1 MSAAIV
7 ARSRGCQRAGGATIR
22 GWGASQSLPGHN
34 RMNGGRTVKR
44 RGIQSDMTVDTIR
57 RHGRRPILAR
67 RQTLVAAALA
77 GLLAWSGYATVAMV
91 EHGRDAR
98 AERAMISQLRAE
110 LAQARRDS
118 AAIRADIARTAQL
131 MDERNARLA
140 ALLGQAGPADTR
152 LVLASASQPAP
163 VVARDNPLAPL
174 IAAEGRQLAIARQAA
189 AATDARY
196 QSTRTL
202 IAQLGLD
209 PRRFAPQSRIAMGG
223 PLEESRNAPAGEAA
237 MADLLSS
244 WNRLSQLGSATLSLP
259 SRLPVANF
267 TMTSGF
273 GVRYDPFN
281 GRAAMHAGVDFAG
294 AHGEP
299 VMAAA
304 EGVVVRAGW
313 AGGYGNVIDIDHG
326 RGISTRYG
334 HLSRIQVRVGD
345 RVVAGDQIARM
356 GSTGR
361 STGTHLHF
369 EIRVD
374 GQAVDPM
381 PYLRAA
387 PQIAAAQQLARQ
399 AMGGP
404 VATVSTATPLPA
416 PVRSPDV
423 TTAAPA
429 APMSPIP

>member
-1 MSAAIV
+1 MNSFAT
-7 ARSRGCQRAGGATIR
+7 ARPARPGGI
-22 GWGASQSLPGHN
+22 
-34 RMNGGRTVKR
+34 
-44 RGIQSDMTVDTIR
+44 
-57 RHGRRPILAR
+57 AR
-67 RQTLVAAALA
+67 RQTLLSVALA
-77 GLLAWSGYATVAMV
+77 GLLAWSGFATVQLAALD
-91 EHGRDAR
+91 RNAD
-98 AERAMISQLRAE
+98 AERSTVAQLRAQ
-110 LAQARRDS
+110 LAQARSDR
-118 AAIRADIARTAQL
+118 AAIEADIELRAQRI
-131 MDERNARLA
+131 DARNAQLA
-140 ALLGQAGPADTR
+140 ALLAQPEPAGAR
-152 LVLASASQPAP
+152 LVLASASGPAIGH
-163 VVARDNPLAPL
+163 DGDSPLAPL
-174 IAAEGRQLAIARQAA
+174 VAAEGRQLVIARQAA
-189 AATDARY
+189 AAADARY

-202 IAQLGLD
+202 IARLGLD
-209 PRRFAPQSRIAMGG
+209 TRRFAPQSRMGMGG
-223 PLEESRNAPAGEAA
+223 PVEDARGAPAGEAA

-244 WNRLSQLGSATLSLP
+244 WNRLSQLGAATLSLP

-299 VMAAA
+299 VVAAA

-326 RGISTRYG
+326 RGMMTRYG
-334 HLSRIQVRVGD
+334 HLSRVQVRVGD
-345 RVVAGDQIARM
+345 RVVAGDQIGKM

-374 GQAVDPM
+374 GQAVNPM

-404 VATVSTATPLPA
+404 VVTASTATPLPA
-416 PVRSPDV
+416 PVRAPDLG
-423 TTAAPA
+423 ASAPA

>member
-1 MSAAIV
+1 MISFAT
-7 ARSRGCQRAGGATIR
+7 ARLARPGGI
-22 GWGASQSLPGHN
+22 
-34 RMNGGRTVKR
+34 
-44 RGIQSDMTVDTIR
+44 
-57 RHGRRPILAR
+57 AR
-67 RQTLVAAALA
+67 RQTLLSVALA
-77 GLLAWSGYATVAMV
+77 GLLAWSGYATVQLAAL
-91 EHGRDAR
+91 GRNAD
-98 AERAMISQLRAE
+98 AERATVAQLRAQ
-110 LAQARRDS
+110 LAQARSDQ
-118 AAIRADIARTAQL
+118 AAIRADIARTAQRI
-131 MDERNARLA
+131 EARNDQLA
-140 ALLGQAGPADTR
+140 ALIAPAGPADAR
-152 LVLASASQPAP
+152 LVLASATTPQVDTDS
-163 VVARDNPLAPL
+163 PLGPL
-174 IAAEGRQLAIARQAA
+174 VAAEGRQLALARQAA
-189 AATDARY
+189 AAADARY
-196 QSTRTL
+196 QATRSL
-202 IAQLGLD
+202 IAGLGLD
-209 PRRFAPQSRIAMGG
+209 TRRFAPQSRIAMGG
-223 PLEESRNAPAGEAA
+223 PLEDARGGPAGEAA

-244 WNRLSQLGSATLSLP
+244 WNRLSQLGEATLSLP

-326 RGISTRYG
+326 RGLLTRYG
-334 HLSRIQVRVGD
+334 HLSRVQVRVGD
-345 RVVAGDQIARM
+345 RVVAGDQIGKM

-374 GQAVDPM
+374 GEAVNPM

-404 VATVSTATPLPA
+404 VATVTTATPLPA
-416 PVRSPDV
+416 PVR
-423 TTAAPA
+423 APA
-429 APMSPIP
+429 MTPTPPSAPMSPIP

>member
-1 MSAAIV
+1 MTNVATARRTRPSGVAQRPSFAAI
-7 ARSRGCQRAGGATIR
+7 
-22 GWGASQSLPGHN
+22 
-34 RMNGGRTVKR
+34 
-44 RGIQSDMTVDTIR
+44 
-57 RHGRRPILAR
+57 
-67 RQTLVAAALA
+67 ALA
-77 GLLAWSGYATVAMV
+77 GLLGWSGYATVQVAAL
-91 EHGRDAR
+91 GRDAK
-98 AERAMISQLRAE
+98 ADGAT
-110 LAQARRDS
+110 LARVSADLAAARRDS
-118 AAIRADIARTAQL
+118 AALRADIARTAQR
-131 MDERNARLA
+131 MEARNAQIA
-140 ALLGQAGPADTR
+140 ALIAPDGAADAR
-152 LVLASASQPAP
+152 LVMASAPAQPDTGDA
-163 VVARDNPLAPL
+163 ADPLAPL
-174 IAAEGRQLAIARQAA
+174 VAAEGRQLALARQAA
-189 AATDARY
+189 AAADARY

-202 IAQLGLD
+202 IVRLGLD
-209 PRRFAPQSRIAMGG
+209 SRRFAPQSRIAMGG
-223 PLEESRNAPAGEAA
+223 PLEEARGGPAGAAA
-237 MADLLSS
+237 MADLLQS
-244 WNRLSQLGSATLSLP
+244 WNRLSQLGAATLSLP
-259 SRLPVANF
+259 SRLPVATF

-299 VMAAA
+299 VVAAA

-313 AGGYGNVIDIDHG
+313 AGGYGNVVDIDHG
-326 RGISTRYG
+326 RGMSTRYG
-334 HLSRIQVRVGD
+334 HLSRVQVRVGD
-345 RVVAGDQIARM
+345 RVVAGDQIGKM

-404 VATVSTATPLPA
+404 AATAATATPLPA
-416 PVRSPDV
+416 PVRVPAP
-423 TTAAPA
+423 AAPGPA

>member
-1 MSAAIV
+1 MISFAT
-7 ARSRGCQRAGGATIR
+7 ARLARPGGI
-22 GWGASQSLPGHN
+22 
-34 RMNGGRTVKR
+34 
-44 RGIQSDMTVDTIR
+44 
-57 RHGRRPILAR
+57 AR
-67 RQTLVAAALA
+67 RQTLLSVALA
-77 GLLAWSGYATVAMV
+77 GLLAWSGYATVQLAAL
-91 EHGRDAR
+91 GRNAD
-98 AERAMISQLRAE
+98 AERATVAQLRAQ
-110 LAQARRDS
+110 LAQARSDQ
-118 AAIRADIARTAQL
+118 AAIRADIARTAQRI
-131 MDERNARLA
+131 EARNDQLA
-140 ALLGQAGPADTR
+140 ALIAPAGPADAR
-152 LVLASASQPAP
+152 LVLASATTPQVDTDS
-163 VVARDNPLAPL
+163 PLGPL
-174 IAAEGRQLAIARQAA
+174 VAAEGRQLALARQAA
-189 AATDARY
+189 AAADARY
-196 QSTRTL
+196 QATRTL
-202 IAQLGLD
+202 IAGLGLD
-209 PRRFAPQSRIAMGG
+209 TRRFAPQSRIAMGG
-223 PLEESRNAPAGEAA
+223 PLEDARGGPAGEAA

-244 WNRLSQLGSATLSLP
+244 WNRLSQLGEATLSLP

-326 RGISTRYG
+326 RGLLTRYG
-334 HLSRIQVRVGD
+334 HLSRVQVRVGD
-345 RVVAGDQIARM
+345 RVVAGDQIGKM

-374 GQAVDPM
+374 GEAVNPM

-404 VATVSTATPLPA
+404 VATVTTATPLPA
-416 PVRSPDV
+416 PVR
-423 TTAAPA
+423 APA
-429 APMSPIP
+429 MTPTPPSAPMSPIP